1 MSNTKPEKVNL
12 FDLAD
17 TGYAKPSLEI
27 VKLGS
32 DETALI
38 PFTSDTE
45 AVVLHYCQETEIAGY
60 AVCNGSGCVLCRVGR
75 KQDERLLLP
84 VYLPTSESIGIL
96 PLSRSLRPYALLPQ
110 LLNVLKAKNP
120 MVMFV
125 RREGGKYLVSTVD
138 LKPDAEGGELA
149 MKQFLSDYE
158 ANNYDL
164 ASLYPQY
171 SNEQLT
177 GVEEISR
184 MLALKEGSRNADH
197 QRA

>member
-1 MSNTKPEKVNL
+1 M
-12 FDLAD
+12 
-17 TGYAKPSLEI
+17 G
-27 VKLGS
+27 
-32 DETALI
+32 
-38 PFTSDTE
+38 
-45 AVVLHYCQETEIAGY
+45 
-60 AVCNGSGCVLCRVGR
+60 
-75 KQDERLLLP
+75 
-84 VYLPTSESIGIL
+84 
-96 PLSRSLRPYALLPQ
+96 
-110 LLNVLKAKNP
+110 
-120 MVMFV
+120 MFV

-158 ANNYDL
+158 ADNYDL

-197 QRA
+197 QGT